1 MKEYDLTKIK
11 DMLNTRTWRWSKTYL
26 TVPHEYIVRGK
37 CGLSD
42 DEFLYIVH
50 AQRDLGI
57 HERWYKYNFPYLHVD
72 GYKYWTMGDT
82 FENTIIINRQK
93 LFGEFDMLDMYN
105 KEYSEKQEMEIV
117 QCVMNTFKKP
127 VFEAGFGY
135 ASFAKLSKISPSDY
149 YGVEPSKK
157 AIEYFRANNTGF
169 YKRVSNKC
177 FEEAVEQ
184 WKGFEGVVIA
194 LFGTAS
200 YIMSPYLKILDG
212 SNRDYFL
219 MFYKEGYCPKD
230 LNGMHHFN
238 YTREFLESELKRATI
253 QEYGNYYIAST
264 KETQIKPII
273 NPIQNE
279 LFPI

>member
-1 MKEYDLTKIK
+1 MGKYDLAKIK
-11 DMLNTRTWRWSKTYL
+11 DLLSSLNWKWSKTYL

-42 DEFLYIVH
+42 EDFLYIVH

-57 HERWYKYNFPYLHVD
+57 HERWWKYNFPYLHVD

-93 LFGEFDMLDMYN
+93 LFGEFDMLDVYD
-105 KEYSEKQEMEIV
+105 KEYSEKQEMEVV
-117 QCVMNTFKKP
+117 QNIMNTFKKP
-127 VFEAGFGY
+127 VFEAGFGFG
-135 ASFAKLSKISPSDY
+135 SFVKLSGITPSNY

-157 AIEYFRANNTGF
+157 AIDYFRANNTGF

-184 WKGFEGVVIA
+184 WKAFDGVIIA

-200 YIMSPYLKILDG
+200 YFMFPYLRILDD
-212 SNRDYFL
+212 SDRDYFL
-219 MFYKEGYCPKD
+219 MFYKEEYCPKD
-230 LNGMHHFN
+230 LKSMHHFN
-238 YTREFLESELKRATI
+238 YTIEFLEKELKRATI

-264 KETQIKPII
+264 KDIQIKPII
-273 NPIQNE
+273 KSVQNE